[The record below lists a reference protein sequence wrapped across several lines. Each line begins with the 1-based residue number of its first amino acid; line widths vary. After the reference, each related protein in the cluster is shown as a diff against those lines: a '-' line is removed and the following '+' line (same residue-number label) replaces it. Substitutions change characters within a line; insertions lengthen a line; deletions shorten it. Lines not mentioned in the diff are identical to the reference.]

1 MRRKYV
7 DLFTQGSFEW
17 GQINNKAGIMTFVR
31 KYRHERFF
39 MCFNLGY
46 GSIKIVVPENAQLI
60 LSQNLLNKDAR
71 LGQYGFIIVKL

>member
-1 MRRKYV
+1 
-7 DLFTQGSFEW
+7 
-17 GQINNKAGIMTFVR
+17 MTFVR